1 MTDERNFTNYN
12 QIMSSKLLT
21 IVGMGPGNSHATAR
35 RFGKEGYRIAMIGR
49 NTARHE
55 TYKKLLAEEGIDSF
69 SVEGDAG
76 NENSLTVAFDRI
88 EENAGPTNVLLYN
101 VFTYRDCQP
110 TALKYQG
117 MIEDFRSNVG
127 GALVSAQRVLPGMLR
142 QGEGTILFTGG
153 GMAFEP
159 IPRFSSLAL
168 GKAALRNLCFS
179 MFEEL
184 KPKNIHVATVT
195 ICGFVKPNTKFAPDV
210 VADAFW
216 NLHVQKQDEFQREI
230 VIE

>member
-1 MTDERNFTNYN
+1 
-12 QIMSSKLLT
+12 MSNKLLT

-49 NTARHE
+49 NTKRHD

-69 SVEGDAG
+69 SIEGDAG

-88 EENAGPTNVLLYN
+88 EENAGSTDVLLYN
-101 VFTYRDCQP
+101 VFTYRDCPP
-110 TALKYQG
+110 TALKYQNVV
-117 MIEDFRSNVG
+117 EDFKSNVG
-127 GALVSAQRVLPGMLR
+127 GALVATQRVLPKMLAK
-142 QGEGTILFTGG
+142 GAGTILFTGG

-159 IPRFSSLAL
+159 VTQFASLAL

-179 MFEEL
+179 LYAEL

-195 ICGFVKPNTKFAPDV
+195 ICGFVKPDTRFAPDI
-210 VADAFW
+210 VAQAFW
-216 NLHVQKQDEFQREI
+216 DLHNQKQEEFEREI
-230 VIE
+230 IIK